1 MSFIFNDSFKCTLKK
16 TVGAFLVLFAFLLSA
31 QANVV
36 CMCITT
42 PVTFLEVFD
51 GDSIWVKKEGRKV
64 LVHFSEVDA
73 PEINEHGK
81 TLECLQDQQKARKA
95 RDLIQEMLSTAKE
108 VGLIIKEE
116 ISEQELKA
124 QVYADGLSLGQELLY
139 KYLAVEGQGNWCET
153 KKSD

>member
-1 MSFIFNDSFKCTLKK
+1 MPFIFNYFFKFTLKRS
-16 TVGAFLVLFAFLLSA
+16 VGVFSVLFAFLLSA

-36 CMCITT
+36 CMCVTT
-42 PVTFLEVFD
+42 PVTFLEVID

-73 PEINEHGK
+73 PEINEPGK
-81 TLECLQDQQKARKA
+81 TLVCPQDQRKARQA
-95 RDLIQEMLSTAKE
+95 RDLILEMLSSAKE

-116 ISEQELKA
+116 FSELELRA
-124 QVYADGLSLGQELLY
+124 QVYADGLSVGQELLY
-139 KYLAVEGQGNWCET
+139 KYLAVEGWGNWCEA

>member
-1 MSFIFNDSFKCTLKK
+1 M
-16 TVGAFLVLFAFLLSA
+16 VGFFFVLFTLLLSA

-36 CMCITT
+36 CMCVTT
-42 PVTFLEVFD
+42 PVTFMEVID
-51 GDSIWVKKEGRKV
+51 GDSIWVKKEGEKV

-73 PEINEHGK
+73 PEISEPRK
-81 TLECLQDQQKARKA
+81 TLACPQDQQKARQA
-95 RDLIQEMLSTAKE
+95 RDLIEEMLTSAKE

-116 ISEQELKA
+116 ISEHELRA
-124 QVYADGLSLGQELLY
+124 QVYADGLSVGQELLY

>member
-1 MSFIFNDSFKCTLKK
+1 MSFISNDSFKCTLKK
-16 TVGAFLVLFAFLLSA
+16 TVGVFSVLCAFLLSA

-36 CMCITT
+36 CMCVTT
-42 PVTFLEVFD
+42 PVTFLEVID

-73 PEINEHGK
+73 PEINEPEK
-81 TLECLQDQQKARKA
+81 TLECPQDQQKARQA
-95 RDLIQEMLSTAKE
+95 RDLIQEKLNSAKE

-116 ISEQELKA
+116 ISEQELRA
-124 QVYADGLSLGQELLY
+124 QVYADGLSVGQELLY